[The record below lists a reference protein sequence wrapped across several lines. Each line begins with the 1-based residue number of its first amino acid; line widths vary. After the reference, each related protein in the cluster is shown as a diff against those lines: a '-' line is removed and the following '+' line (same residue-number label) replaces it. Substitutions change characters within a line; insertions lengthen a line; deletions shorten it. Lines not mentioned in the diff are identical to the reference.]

1 MRIVTLHHM
10 GFAAILRK
18 LGHDVLT
25 VSGTASAD
33 VCLAEPLTA
42 SKFLEVLAS
51 RGFKPDL
58 VLWYDACQ
66 PPWVF
71 GFERLPSVVIGYS
84 VDQYM
89 HPWHVPYSAA
99 FDAVLVAQ
107 KDYLPLFTNA
117 PTGRPA
123 QWLPLFCD
131 PAKDVAPG
139 GERDIPVSFVGTLGG
154 PANPGRKP
162 FLDAFKTA
170 APLFCKQGAY
180 APVFGRSQIVLNQSA
195 AGELN
200 FRLFE
205 AMACGAAVLTEETG
219 NGLTELFT
227 PGTDVLT
234 YPRGDAVKAAAT
246 AKAALA
252 DPQALAAL
260 AAAGKRTVLASH
272 TKVQRARHILALAEE
287 LAAAGAPARRLA
299 AMRAVDGELRKAY
312 AMLAT
317 DEQLPLPLEVRE
329 MYLSMAGGLR

>member
-10 GFAAILRK
+10 GFAPILRK

-25 VSGTASAD
+25 VSGSASAD
-33 VCLAEPLTA
+33 VRLAEPMTA
-42 SKFLEVLAS
+42 TKFLEILGA
-51 RGFKPDL
+51 RGFRPDL

-107 KDYLPLFTNA
+107 KDYLPLFTDA

-131 PAKDVAPG
+131 PARDLDPG
-139 GERDIPVSFVGTLGG
+139 GTRDIPTSFVGTLDGA
-154 PANPGRKP
+154 ANPGRKP
-162 FLDAFKTA
+162 FLDAFKA
-170 APLFCKQGAY
+170 VAPLFCKQGAY
-180 APVFGRSQIVLNQSA
+180 APIFGRSRIVLNQSA

-227 PGTDVLT
+227 PGIDVLT
-234 YPRGDAVKAAAT
+234 YPRGDAAKAAAT
-246 AKAALA
+246 ANAALA
-252 DPQALAAL
+252 DPAALAAL
-260 AAAGKRTVLASH
+260 AVAGKRNVLANH
-272 TKVQRARHILALAEE
+272 TLVQRARRIIALAEE

-299 AMRAVDGELRKAY
+299 GINAVDVELRKAY

-317 DEQLPLPLEVRE
+317 DGHLPLPLEVRE
-329 MYLSMAGGLR
+329 FYLGIAGGLA